1 MPTITARVTRAS
13 KAGFSRVAKQLN
25 RLGKFSLWIGIVDG
39 ATYNGEGDTPAG
51 TPVGRIAA
59 YQEYGT
65 RRIPKRPFLG
75 PTAKARGKLWTKRI
89 RNLLKSTGLGEQPLI
104 NAYELVG
111 QEAAKDVQVTI
122 EKMTEPALAESTVKR
137 KRRRGKVNPEKL
149 LVDTGT
155 MEEAIR
161 HRVVRDGETK

>member
-13 KAGFSRVAKQLN
+13 KAGFSRVAKKLN
-25 RLGKFSLWIGIVDG
+25 TMGNLALWIGIVDG
-39 ATYNGEGDTPAG
+39 STYSGEGNTPAG

-65 RRIPKRPFLG
+65 KRIPKRPFLK

-89 RNLLKSTGLGEQPLI
+89 GRLLKGTGLGEQPLRS
-104 NAYELVG
+104 AYELVG

-122 EKMTEPALAESTVKR
+122 EKMTEPALAEATVKA
-137 KRRRGKVNPEKL
+137 KKRRGKQNPEKL

-161 HRVVRDGETK
+161 HRIVNEH